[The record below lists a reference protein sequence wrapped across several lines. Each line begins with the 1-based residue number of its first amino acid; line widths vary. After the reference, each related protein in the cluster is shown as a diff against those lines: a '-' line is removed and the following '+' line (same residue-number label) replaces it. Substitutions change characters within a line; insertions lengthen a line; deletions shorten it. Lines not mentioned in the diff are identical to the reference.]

1 MRTSPYTRSVFGADT
16 GIGHID
22 PPNLHLDMGPYAGS
36 PINPHAFASGHQY
49 GAAPGLRGQFVMQSR
64 RTGRLG
70 ATMPP
75 VYNPNVGP
83 VAQLTQS
90 FAYYPTRG
98 LRGIGPQ
105 FVTQSD
111 SAVRQQIA
119 NLEKAQ
125 AQIDAET
132 TALEQRVAAM
142 NVDPSGKPAVA
153 ITPTVPV
160 IPAQT
165 TVMTAQNAATGQQ
178 TLTVSAG
185 VPAPT
190 HVSMGLVLVGLATG
204 VLIAVSVRH
213 MVH

>member
-1 MRTSPYTRSVFGADT
+1 MNTRPYSRSVFGADT

-22 PPNLHLDMGPYAGS
+22 PPSLRLDMGPYAGS

-75 VYNPNVGP
+75 AYNPNVGP
-83 VAQLTQS
+83 VVQLTQS
-90 FAYYPTRG
+90 FVYYPTRG

-119 NLEKAQ
+119 DLEKAQ
-125 AQIDAET
+125 AHIDAET
-132 TALEQRVAAM
+132 TALEQQVAAM
-142 NVDPSGKPAVA
+142 GIASTVDPSGATVVAV
-153 ITPTVPV
+153 TPTVPV

-165 TVMTAQNAATGQQ
+165 SVMPTGTQV
-178 TLTVSAG
+178 LVVGAP
-185 VPAPT
+185 VAAPT
-190 HVSMGLVLVGLATG
+190 HVSMGLVLVGLG
-204 VLIAVSVRH
+204 VGALIAVSVRH

>member
-1 MRTSPYTRSVFGADT
+1 MNTRPYSRSVFGADT

-22 PPNLHLDMGPYAGS
+22 PPSLHLDMGPYAGS

-75 VYNPNVGP
+75 AYNTGAEP
-83 VAQLTQS
+83 VPQLTQS
-90 FAYYPTRG
+90 FVY
-98 LRGIGPQ
+98 
-105 FVTQSD
+105 
-111 SAVRQQIA
+111 
-119 NLEKAQ
+119 
-125 AQIDAET
+125 
-132 TALEQRVAAM
+132 
-142 NVDPSGKPAVA
+142 DPSGKPAVA
-153 ITPTVPV
+153 VTPTVPV

-165 TVMTAQNAATGQQ
+165 SVMTAQNAATGQQ
-178 TLTVSAG
+178 TLTVSVG

-190 HVSMGLVLVGLATG
+190 HVSMGLVLAGLAAG
-204 VLIAVSVRH
+204 VLIVVSVRH